1 MPDNPTMT
9 KSVGTNLMIVLLMA
23 IHSCGDHDINLTC
36 PDPLGSDTQ
45 TIQTHALSCFQA
57 KFDGCFEFRSN
68 ESSLYIQSIY
78 VPYPDPDPSEAP
90 LMIDVGP
97 VTCLSQVT
105 QRPQDGWQY
114 TVAIKE
120 KHGYV
125 FKMKDGSLGRLFIE
139 SWNTLDTGVTNVS
152 FTRQYPY

>member
-1 MPDNPTMT
+1 MT
-9 KSVGTNLMIVLLMA
+9 ERLDKTLTIVLLLA
-23 IHSCGDHDINLTC
+23 IQSCAGDEVNLSC
-36 PDPLGSDTQ
+36 PDPLGSDSR
-45 TIQTHALSCFQA
+45 TIETYALSCFQPE
-57 KFDGCFEFRSN
+57 FNGCFEFRLN
-68 ESSLYIQSIY
+68 ESFLYAQSIY

-97 VTCLSQVT
+97 VNCLTEVT

-114 TVAIKE
+114 TLTIKE

-125 FKMKDGSLGRLFIE
+125 FKMKDGSLGRLFIDSWE
-139 SWNTLDTGVTNVS
+139 SSGGSITKVS

>member
-1 MPDNPTMT
+1 MT
-9 KSVGTNLMIVLLMA
+9 KSVGTNLMVVLLMA
-23 IHSCGDHDINLTC
+23 IHACGDHDINLTC
-36 PDPLGSDTQ
+36 PDPLGSDTK
-45 TIQTHALSCFQA
+45 TIQTRALSCFQA
-57 KFDGCFEFRSN
+57 GFNGCFEFRLN

-90 LMIDVGP
+90 LMIDVGS
-97 VTCLSQVT
+97 VTCLSEVT

-139 SWNTLDTGVTNVS
+139 SWNTSDTGVTNVS